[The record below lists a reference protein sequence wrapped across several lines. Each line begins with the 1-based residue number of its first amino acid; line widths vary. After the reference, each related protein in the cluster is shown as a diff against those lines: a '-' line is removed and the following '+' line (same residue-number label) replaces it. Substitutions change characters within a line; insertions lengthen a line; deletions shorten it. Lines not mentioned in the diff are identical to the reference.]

1 MVHSKHESIK
11 DMVYAGIIG
20 HAVGDALGVPVE
32 SLSRLQLASR
42 PIRDMM
48 GFGIHRLPAGTWS
61 DDTSMEIALM
71 DSLIKQKRFDLDDIM
86 HNFYKWFHDADF
98 TATGQNFGIGPICE
112 EAIRNYMDG
121 LSPLE
126 CGVKDAKSVGNGS
139 LMRIL
144 PVAYVCYYNQIT
156 GKKRR
161 QLVHDLSAI
170 THANELCILGCLIY
184 VNFVCHL
191 LDGDNLLEA
200 YQKTQLDDYSDF
212 EEDTRMSYYRIL
224 EENIGS
230 YARQTI
236 ISTDNV
242 LNTLEA
248 AFWCLFNTDDYRDAV
263 ITAVNLGDD
272 TDTVGAVT
280 GSMAGILYGF
290 NEIPGL
296 WVEALQ
302 RSEYLLDLCER
313 FALADIDTSNI

>member
-1 MVHSKHESIK
+1 M
-11 DMVYAGIIG
+11 
-20 HAVGDALGVPVE
+20 
-32 SLSRLQLASR
+32 
-42 PIRDMM
+42 
-48 GFGIHRLPAGTWS
+48 
-61 DDTSMEIALM
+61 
-71 DSLIKQKRFDLDDIM
+71 
-86 HNFYKWFHDADF
+86 
-98 TATGQNFGIGPICE
+98 
-112 EAIRNYMDG
+112 
-121 LSPLE
+121 
-126 CGVKDAKSVGNGS
+126 
-139 LMRIL
+139 
-144 PVAYVCYYNQIT
+144 
-156 GKKRR
+156 
-161 QLVHDLSAI
+161 
-170 THANELCILGCLIY
+170 GCLIY

-191 LDGDNLLEA
+191 LDGDSLLEA

-224 EENIGS
+224 DENIGS

-248 AFWCLFNTDDYRDAV
+248 AFWCLFNTDNYRDAV